1 MRTGLCPKRG
11 GFGCVLRLTGVV
23 TFNPQI
29 RKLRLRGCTDF
40 PKVTHLLKGRMSP
53 ALPDPKP
60 AARLL
65 CPLLQAR
72 GRPGSRRHLELG

>member
-1 MRTGLCPKRG
+1 MAHVLC
-11 GFGCVLRLTGVV
+11 LTGVV

-40 PKVTHLLKGRMSP
+40 PKVTQLLNERMSP

-65 CPLLQAR
+65 CPLLQAW
-72 GRPGSRRHLELG
+72 GRPGSRRYLELG